1 MNQKKFILIIEDE
14 PAVQKNLSERLES
27 EGYETFVYTTAEKAI
42 DGGLCAMASAAIV
55 DINLPGMNGLD
66 AVNILKKQNG
76 MLPVIFLTAYSDV
89 KFRLQGFDAGADDYI
104 IKPFFIDEFVARL
117 KTLLKRYEMI
127 PGSSSNYVVAD
138 LEIDVRTKTV
148 LRDNVLI
155 RLSSTEFNL
164 LVLLAEANGRPVR
177 KDEMIKKIWKEK
189 YHVGENTIEV
199 YINLIRNKIDKGH
212 DHKLIH
218 TKAGFGYYLSS

>member
-1 MNQKKFILIIEDE
+1 
-14 PAVQKNLSERLES
+14 
-27 EGYETFVYTTAEKAI
+27 
-42 DGGLCAMASAAIV
+42 
-55 DINLPGMNGLD
+55 
-66 AVNILKKQNG
+66 
-76 MLPVIFLTAYSDV
+76 
-89 KFRLQGFDAGADDYI
+89 
-104 IKPFFIDEFVARL
+104 
-117 KTLLKRYEMI
+117 MI